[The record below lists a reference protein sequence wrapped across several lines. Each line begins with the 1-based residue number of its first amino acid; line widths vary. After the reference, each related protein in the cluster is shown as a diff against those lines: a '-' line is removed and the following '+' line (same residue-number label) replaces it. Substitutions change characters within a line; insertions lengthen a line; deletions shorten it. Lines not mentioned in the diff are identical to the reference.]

1 MRASRA
7 SLLAGVCVGVTAAAE
22 IGTVLL
28 WWGLEP
34 AYKSVLFGLYN
45 LTIVV
50 IGALIVVRHPRGP
63 IGWILVGFSTEIAVL
78 SDLVAA
84 YGHRAALEGWSA
96 GPLAE
101 WIGFATWSSGALMWV
116 LALLF
121 VPTGRL
127 PGPRWRLVAWAG
139 CAGVLLYIPAWL
151 LDPANGTLFVSG
163 TNPYAVP
170 GPPYGVLAVVG
181 GGLLTLAAVGSLA
194 SLIVR
199 YKAAGPVERLQ
210 LKWVALAGLYI
221 VVLLP
226 VLFAFYTRSAV
237 VQALTPVVLAV
248 AALCLGA
255 AVLRY
260 RLFDVDRIVNRTVV
274 YLTLSVLLAAAYG
287 ATAITLGA
295 VLGGFSSWTAAAGTL
310 VAAAAFRPLRRAVQD
325 LVDRKFYRE
334 KHDAGVRIDGFLDGL
349 RAGTEQPEQVE
360 NLLRDVLRDPTLRV
374 MMLLPASN
382 HYSDVYGNPVEP
394 DPARPM
400 ARLDRGGTADV
411 LVEYAATDDP
421 ARDAAVRGAIERS
434 RLAIEIARLDVDLNR
449 QLAELDRSRARI
461 ASAADE
467 ERRRIQRDLHDGAQQ
482 RLVTVGISLRAA
494 EARLRSEGRTTEA
507 DRLDVA
513 VADLATTI
521 EELRNLTR
529 QFPLA
534 QLDAGIG
541 AAFRELAERAPLP
554 VTVEVVVDRLDRTV
568 EATAYFV
575 GCEGLTNVIKH
586 AQASAAILR
595 AERRNGSLLVSV
607 ADNGVGGAAARPG
620 SGLAG
625 LADRV
630 DAAGGR
636 LLVRSDPSGTM
647 VTAELPCA

>member
-1 MRASRA
+1 MRAPRA
-7 SLLAGVCVGVTAAAE
+7 GLLAGVCVGVTAAAE
-22 IGTVLL
+22 IGTILL
-28 WWGLEP
+28 WWGLQP

-50 IGALIVVRHPRGP
+50 IGALIAVRHPRSP
-63 IGWILVGFSTEIAVL
+63 IGWILAGFGTETAVL
-78 SDLVAA
+78 SDFVAA
-84 YGHRAALEGWSA
+84 YGHRASLEGWST

-101 WIGFATWSSGALMWV
+101 WIGFGTWSLGALMWV

-121 VPTGRL
+121 IPTGRL
-127 PGPRWRLVAWAG
+127 PGPRWRLVALMG
-139 CAGVLLYIPAWL
+139 CAGALLYIPAWL
-151 LDPANGTLFVSG
+151 LNPANGANFVSG
-163 TNPYAVP
+163 VNPYAVP
-170 GPPYGVLAVVG
+170 GPPYGVLAAVG

-194 SLIVR
+194 SLVVR
-199 YKAAGPVERLQ
+199 YTAAGPVERLQ
-210 LKWVALAGLYI
+210 LKWVALAGLAI
-221 VVLLP
+221 VVILP
-226 VLFAFYTRSAV
+226 VCIAFYTRSAV
-237 VQALTPVVLAV
+237 VQAMLPVVLTV

-274 YLTLSVLLAAAYG
+274 YLTLSILLVAAYG
-287 ATAITLGA
+287 ATAIALGA

-310 VAAAAFRPLRRAVQD
+310 VAAAAFRPLRRTVQD
-325 LVDRKFYRE
+325 MVDRKFYRQ
-334 KHDAGVRIDGFLDGL
+334 KHDAGVRIDRFLNGL
-349 RAGTEQPEQVE
+349 RAGTEQPEHVE
-360 NLLRDVLRDPTLRV
+360 NLLRDVLREPTLRV
-374 MMLLPASN
+374 LMLLPASN
-382 HYSDVYGNPVEP
+382 HYSDLYGNPIEP
-394 DPARPM
+394 DPAHPT
-400 ARLDRGGTADV
+400 ARLERDGTADV
-411 LVEYAATDDP
+411 LVEYAPTDDP
-421 ARDAAVRGAIERS
+421 ARDAAVRSAIERS

-461 ASAADE
+461 ANAADE

-482 RLVTVGISLRAA
+482 RLVTVGLSLRAA
-494 EARLRSEGRTTEA
+494 EARLRAEGRTTEA

-529 QFPLA
+529 QLPLA

-554 VTVEVVVDRLDRTV
+554 VTVEAAVDRLDRTV

-607 ADNGVGGAAARPG
+607 ADNGVGGAAPRPG

-636 LLVRSDPSGTM
+636 LLVRSDATGTL